1 MKELREFVMG
11 RRTVGHIQVRY
22 ALQIA
27 VVAMFFWI
35 GTGSA
40 AAHRVI
46 VFAWVEGDTVHVE
59 SKFPGGKKVHH
70 GQVLVYDAEGELVI
84 EGETDEEGA
93 FDFQVPGK
101 SSLRI
106 VLDAGM
112 GHRAEWVIPAKEV
125 QGVVPEKAEDP
136 VEPQESAA
144 QEGGAFTSPAS
155 AVTLRE
161 IEAVVEETVE
171 KKLQPVLR
179 MLAESRQQGP
189 SFSEILGGI
198 GYIVGL
204 VGLAAYLHYRRKCR
218 EMGADSHRQELK

>member
-1 MKELREFVMG
+1 MG
-11 RRTVGHIQVRY
+11 RRTVEHIQVRY

-35 GTGSA
+35 GSGSA

-46 VFAWVEGDTVHVE
+46 VFAWVEGNTVHVE
-59 SKFPGGKKVHH
+59 SKFPGGRKVHH
-70 GQVLVYDAEGELVI
+70 GHVRVYDAEGKLLI
-84 EGETDEEGA
+84 EGETDEKGA

-125 QGVVPEKAEDP
+125 QGALPEMAKDP
-136 VEPQESAA
+136 VEPQEPTAHKG
-144 QEGGAFTSPAS
+144 EAFTSPAS
-155 AVTLRE
+155 GVTLRE
-161 IEAVVEETVE
+161 IEATVEETVE
-171 KKLQPVLR
+171 KKLQPIVR

-204 VGLAAYLHYRRKCR
+204 VGLGAYLHYRRKCR
-218 EMGADSHRQELK
+218 EMSADRHRQDLK